1 MIFIIIHRIKIHQLA
16 VGVVSY
22 EDSPLITAVRF
33 GHTLVLDEADK
44 APTEV
49 ELY

>member
-1 MIFIIIHRIKIHQLA
+1 MIAQIIIFFQYI
-16 VGVVSY
+16 GVVTY
-22 EDSPLITAVRF
+22 EDSPLLLALKL

-49 ELY
+49 T